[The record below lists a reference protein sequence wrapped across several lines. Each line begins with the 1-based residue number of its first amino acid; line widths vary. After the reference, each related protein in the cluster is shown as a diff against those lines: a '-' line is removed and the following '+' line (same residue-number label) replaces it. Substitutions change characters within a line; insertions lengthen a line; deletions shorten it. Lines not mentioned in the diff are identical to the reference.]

1 MVELWKGVSERR
13 RSLGLWV
20 GGGAFCPG
28 FFLFSSFSASWP
40 LGTEEAHPTPTPPAA
55 NCGHRDFLPEY
66 HDSKEI
72 LPFELSLLFGYSDVK
87 AMKILLREKVVINN
101 QMFNSI

>member
-1 MVELWKGVSERR
+1 MVELWKGMSERR

-20 GGGAFCPG
+20 SGGAFYPG

-55 NCGHRDFLPEY
+55 NCGHRDFLPAY

-72 LPFELSLLFGYSDVK
+72 LPFELSLLFGYSDAK